1 MSKNFTEI
9 IKNQTVLTNKEKIN
23 IIIQLSIPTILSQ
36 ISSILMQYIDAAMVG
51 HLGPNA
57 SASIGIVS
65 TSSWLL
71 SGLCSAM
78 ATSFA
83 VQVAQLIGANQ
94 NQKARRTFRL
104 AIITSLIFSSIL
116 LGLGVLVNH
125 SLLKWLGCDPIIFND
140 ASAYFLVFTLS
151 LPILQMNSLCSS
163 MLQCSGNMKIP
174 SFLNAAM
181 CGLDV
186 IYNLIFIHYFG
197 VVGAALGT
205 AFAQLTIAIINFW
218 YTTSRSPLLQFKKN
232 EPFFLEKHTL
242 QNAFSIGTPL
252 AFEHIAICG
261 AMIMSTKIIAPLGT
275 IAIAAHSFAVTAE
288 SLCYMPG
295 YGLEAAATTLVGQ
308 CMGAK
313 RKELAKS
320 FSNFTIA
327 FGAIIMGIIAIIMFF
342 IAPFVFQI
350 LTPDLQTQTLAT
362 NILRIELLAE
372 PLYGVSIV
380 ASGALRGAGDTL
392 IPSLLNLLSIW
403 GVRLTLSVI
412 LVQTMGLYGVWLAMC
427 IELCVRGLLLLY
439 RQQRGKW
446 LHKDLS

>member
-1 MSKNFTEI
+1 MSKNFTEV
-9 IKNQTVLTNKEKIN
+9 IKNQTILTKKEKIN

-275 IAIAAHSFAVTAE
+275 IAI
-288 SLCYMPG
+288 
-295 YGLEAAATTLVGQ
+295 
-308 CMGAK
+308 
-313 RKELAKS
+313 
-320 FSNFTIA
+320 
-327 FGAIIMGIIAIIMFF
+327 IMGIIAIIMFF

-362 NILRIELLAE
+362 NVLRIELLAE